1 MNPDNFQQAWQASQ
15 PRPAIDAEALLVE
28 VRRHERLFAATIFW
42 RDFREVGVAL
52 VTMVVWIFLGVRSAA
67 PWTWYL
73 AIPALAWIAGFMLVD
88 RWRQRRTPPAGQPL
102 NACVAHSLAEVEH
115 QIWLLR
121 NVWWWYLLPLAL
133 FLLAFLGESSWRER
147 SGGWLTAVALS
158 LALLVIAIVLG
169 GVYWL
174 NQMAVRDNLQPRQ
187 RELATLLQSLQEEA
201 EE

>member
-15 PRPAIDAEALLVE
+15 PRAAFDAEALLAE
-28 VRRHERLFAATIFW
+28 VRRQERLFAATIFW

-52 VTMVVWIFLGVRSAA
+52 VTIPVWIFLGVGSAA

-73 AIPALAWIAGFMLVD
+73 AIPVLVWIAGFMLVD
-88 RWRQRRTPPAGQPL
+88 RLRHRQRSPAGQPL
-102 NACVAHSLAEVEH
+102 VECVTSSLAEVEH

-147 SGGWLTAVALS
+147 SGGWLAAVALG
-158 LALLVIAIVLG
+158 LALAVVAIVLG

-174 NQMAVRDNLQPRQ
+174 NQKAVAGNLEPR
-187 RELATLLQSLQEEA
+187 RKELAALLHSLQDETPA
-201 EE
+201 